1 MRSFANWRERRKE
14 TMADMKQFLIFVR
27 KEFYHI
33 FRDTRTM
40 LIIIGIPV
48 FQILIIGF
56 AISTEVK
63 HVQVAVYDPSND
75 VSTRQIIDRLGASE
89 YFDIAGI
96 LKSPN
101 EVEKVFKEGKI
112 GLIVI
117 FGENFNE
124 NLYHTGKASV
134 QLIAD
139 KTDPNQG
146 SIVTAY
152 ASSVIMSYQQ
162 ELMQE
167 RQIPFQI
174 IPEVR
179 MLYNPE
185 MRSAYNFVPG
195 LMGMIF
201 MLICAMMTS
210 IAIVREKET
219 GTMEVLLASPVKPI
233 YIVVSKMVPYFLIS
247 WFIFIVIL
255 LMSVFV
261 LKVPITGSLV
271 WLNVFSLIFIIV
283 ALSLGLLISTLVNT
297 QVAAVLF
304 SGMGL
309 MMPVMIFSGFIFPIE
324 SMPPALQWF
333 SGIIP
338 ARWYIAGVR
347 KLMIEGVPV
356 YYVLKEMLILIGMA
370 TVIIT
375 VSLKNFKTRLE

>member
-1 MRSFANWRERRKE
+1 
-14 TMADMKQFLIFVR
+14 MKQFLSFVR

-33 FRDTRTM
+33 FRDMRTM

-63 HVQVAVYDPSND
+63 NVQVAVYDPSGD
-75 VSTRQIIDRLGASE
+75 ESTRQIIERLGASE
-89 YFDIAGI
+89 YFNIARN
-96 LKSPN
+96 LNSPT
-101 EVEKVFKEGKI
+101 EIEEVFKEGKI
-112 GLIVI
+112 GLVVV
-117 FGENFNE
+117 FGED
-124 NLYHTGKASV
+124 ASV

-146 SIVTAY
+146 SIVTVY
-152 ASSVIMSYQQ
+152 ANSVIADYRQ
-162 ELMQE
+162 EQMREL
-167 RQIPFQI
+167 QIPGQI
-174 IPEVR
+174 IPKVR

-210 IAIVREKET
+210 VAIVREKET

-233 YIVVSKMVPYFLIS
+233 YIVISKMVPYFIIS
-247 WFIFIVIL
+247 WFIFIIIL
-255 LMSVFV
+255 LMSVFI
-261 LKVPITGSLV
+261 LQVPITGSLI

-283 ALSLGLLISTLVNT
+283 ALSLGLLISTLVST
-297 QVAAVLF
+297 QVAAILF

-309 MMPVMIFSGFIFPIE
+309 IMPVMVFSGFIFPIE
-324 SMPPALQWF
+324 SMPPVLQYF
-333 SGIIP
+333 SGILP

-356 YYVLKEMLILIGMA
+356 YYVLKEMGVLLFMA
-370 TVIIT
+370 TVIIS